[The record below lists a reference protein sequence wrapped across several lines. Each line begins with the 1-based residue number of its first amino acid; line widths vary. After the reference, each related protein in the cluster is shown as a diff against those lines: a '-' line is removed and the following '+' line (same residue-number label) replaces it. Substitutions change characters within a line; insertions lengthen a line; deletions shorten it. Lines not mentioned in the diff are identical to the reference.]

1 MPMDLASP
9 RISRA
14 RQESEKLVLGASGSL
29 DLLGDSHS
37 ISLSGIKIRHTPL
50 VSYQC
55 VVQENFHPPPINGR
69 LWFESPLPKNTSEI
83 PIHLPKD
90 NLRNS

>member
-1 MPMDLASP
+1 MDLALP

-14 RQESEKLVLGASGSL
+14 KQESEKLVLVASGSL

-55 VVQENFHPPPINGR
+55 VVQENFHPPSNKWKGCG
-69 LWFESPLPKNTSEI
+69 LNSPSPRTLQKFQFTFQ
-83 PIHLPKD
+83 KTT
-90 NLRNS
+90 